1 MTVRCFK
8 KLVQEKKLQII
19 CYLFFFFCLCFFLL
33 FAVAFIIINI
43 IWNKTSSQPK
53 DVCEWIGESDEYI
66 HVRIHIMRIAWTFV
80 FHLLFSYL
88 VIVFYAF
95 GFVLIAYWITKS
107 D

>member
-8 KLVQEKKLQII
+8 KIVQEKNCKLFVI
-19 CYLFFFFCLCFFLL
+19 CFFSFYVFFFL